1 MIATTDN
8 TIWNYCC
15 DGWLQEIFKTPTII
29 ANFLKKLLATLL
41 LPRVYNK
48 YQLQMQIKNR
58 PLCQYWFF
66 PEIVNL
72 ISSIFVIKCI
82 NKRVSLYSI
91 SCYIVTTSYQL
102 VFLLWQVVALDL
114 TTLAKPSHTFLAH
127 RNAYVEKIPACWADP
142 RFGFLL

>member
-1 MIATTDN
+1 MLIMIDTADN

-58 PLCQYWFF
+58 PLCQYRYF

-82 NKRVSLYSI
+82 NKRLSLYVRSY
-91 SCYIVTTSYQL
+91 YIVTTSYQL
-102 VFLLWQVVALDL
+102 VFLLWQGRAWLWTWQLWLKSD
-114 TTLAKPSHTFLAH
+114 HD
-127 RNAYVEKIPACWADP
+127 DP
-142 RFGFLL
+142 RFWFLL